1 MIFFYLY
8 KLYDSCKQFNR
19 FSQTQTCKMSKLN
32 PIIYYLHVSYINLH
46 KSLFNVFSS
55 LIFSNSVISNPK
67 LQYIAKY
74 IKTKTIPTKLNYV
87 GKKVRFCCHPEEK
100 RVYKVGDRG
109 GYIR

>member
-1 MIFFYLY
+1 MIFFTSTNYTTVANNLTVFHKP
-8 KLYDSCKQFNR
+8 KLAKCQNSILSYVTYMN
-19 FSQTQTCKMSKLN
+19 
-32 PIIYYLHVSYINLH
+32 YINLH